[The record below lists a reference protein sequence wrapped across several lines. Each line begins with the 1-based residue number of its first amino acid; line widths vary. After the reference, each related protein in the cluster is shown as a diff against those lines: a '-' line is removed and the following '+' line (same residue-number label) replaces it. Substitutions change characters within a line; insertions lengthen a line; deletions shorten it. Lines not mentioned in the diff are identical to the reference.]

1 MGFVVSTD
9 LIYINIL
16 SIVFNTLAI
25 TDIILFAISEFIDA
39 FFKLMNQED
48 VTFKSQFMMEYLS
61 SIDKVFIF

>member
-61 SIDKVFIF
+61 SIDKEFIF